1 MKKTLLLIAAA
12 VAFVACST
20 EETVRVQ
27 DPAQISFEASWV
39 ENATRADVAADPS
52 TTTASLSAFDVW
64 GFMDAPEA
72 KVFEDEDVT
81 GTKGNFTYLN
91 TQYWVP
97 GHTYYFA
104 ALAPMNSANWD
115 LDTTNANT
123 YGAGVVSFTNVDG
136 SEDLLYAAT
145 AVEAP
150 ALGDSKTVMFTFSH
164 LLSKVKFTFTNGFDN
179 EFMTFDVKNIRIVDA
194 PAAGTIDLA
203 VENWWDNDDW
213 QLGTESVE
221 LNFGDACEQLAIGAK
236 QQSADE
242 RLTIP
247 AGADRVYTVKFDL
260 TLYAN
265 GVQVYP
271 LTTEGTFVTKEVKIE
286 NVALQMGKA
295 YNFKA
300 ELNAKN
306 FSEDGTEF
314 APIVFDVEE
323 VKDWVTAE
331 TPDAQVEEAELRAA
345 LLLGGNVTLTKDVEL
360 TKPLVVA
367 AGTTSTINL
376 NGFNI
381 INTNKTLE
389 YGQGEGIV
397 VYGDLTIN
405 GEGTVK
411 GSTRA
416 VWARGADNATVTI
429 NGGNYEGCEAGYAE
443 GGNSVIYASSGN
455 TINIYGGTFTALA
468 EDTVSYA
475 NPTYAVLNVADNN
488 GMINVYGGEFY
499 KQNPA
504 APGTEPKSWNDTHA
518 NGFVAEGYYSTLVG
532 DYYIVSDSYIVAT
545 ADDLQAALDN
555 KIEDIRFAKDIVGDV
570 TIDQQ
575 EGVNYVIDGAD
586 YKFDG
591 TMYINGHNRHNGEET
606 LTIKNVAFET
616 AATKKDFIWN
626 ADSQS
631 GTVRYAHNVTFDGCS
646 FTAAEGTDVVGMRI
660 NQAFDI
666 VVKNCV
672 MNGGHSL
679 AQITA
684 SSNTVIENC
693 TINAG
698 RGLNFLTSCVGL
710 VVANC
715 NITATKDDGYGIR
728 CDAGVSSCLNLLG
741 STISAYEPIVLRS
754 AKATFVF
761 DVAATTLNATGDYQV
776 VVNGEKPVMNG
787 AEAYT
792 CNM

>member
-52 TTTASLSAFDVW
+52 TTTASLTAFDVW
-64 GFMDAPEA
+64 GFMDTPDA
-72 KVFEDEDVT
+72 KVFEGENVE
-81 GTKGNFTYLN
+81 GSKGNFTYLN
-91 TQYWVP
+91 TQYWIP

-104 ALAPMNSANWD
+104 ALAPMDSANWS

-136 SEDLLYAAT
+136 SEDLLYS
-145 AVEAP
+145 AVSEVAP
-150 ALGDSKTVMFTFSH
+150 EFGESKTVMLTFSH

-179 EFMTFDVKNIRIVDA
+179 DFMTFDVKNIRIVDA

-213 QLGTESVE
+213 QLSGNTVE
-221 LNFGDACEQLAIGAK
+221 LNFGDACTQLERGGK

-247 AGADRVYTVKFDL
+247 AGSDRVYTVQFDI

-271 LTTEGTFVTKEVKIE
+271 LTDEGTFVTKEVKIE
-286 NVALQMGKA
+286 NVALEMGKA

-306 FSEDGTEF
+306 FNEEGKEF
-314 APIVFDVEE
+314 APIVFDVEK

-331 TPDAQVEEAELRAA
+331 TPDAQVEEAEFRAA
-345 LLLGGNVTLTKDVEL
+345 VALGGKVTLTKNIEL
-360 TKPLVVA
+360 TKSLIVPEGV
-367 AGTTSTINL
+367 STVIDL
-376 NGFNI
+376 NGFDI
-381 INTNKTLE
+381 INNTTDETLAI
-389 YGQGEGIV
+389 GDGIV
-397 VYGDLTIN
+397 VYGDLTIE
-405 GEGTVK
+405 GEGTVQ
-411 GSTRA
+411 GLTRC
-416 VWARGADNATVTI
+416 VWARGNTGATVTI
-429 NGGNYEGCEAGYAE
+429 NGGHFIGANGVTTE
-443 GGNSVIYASSGN
+443 VIYASGN
-455 TINIYGGTFTALA
+455 GKIVINGGTFEAVT
-468 EDTVSYA
+468 EDNVSFA
-475 NPTYAVLNVADNN
+475 APQYAVLNLHGN
-488 GMINVYGGEFY
+488 GATGCDIVVYGGSFKNFDPANNISE
-499 KQNPA
+499 NPA
-504 APGTEPKSWNDTHA
+504 HNFCAP
-518 NGFVAEGYYSTLVG
+518 GYYSTLVG

-545 ADDLQAALDN
+545 ADGLQAALDN
-555 KIEDIRFAKDIVGDV
+555 KIEDIRFANDIVGDV

-591 TMYINGHNRHNGEET
+591 TMYINGHNRLNGEET

-616 AATKKDFIWN
+616 ADTKKDFIWN
-626 ADSQS
+626 ADSKS
-631 GTVRYAHNVTFDGCS
+631 GTIRYAHNVTFDGCS

-660 NQAFDI
+660 NQAYDI

-679 AQITA
+679 AQITS

-728 CDAGVSSCLNLLG
+728 CDAGVSSCLNLSG

>member
-52 TTTASLSAFDVW
+52 TTTDKLTAFDVW
-64 GFMDAPEA
+64 GFMDEPSA
-72 KVFEDEDVT
+72 KVFEDENVE
-81 GTKGNFTYLN
+81 GSKGNFTYLN
-91 TQYWVP
+91 TQYWIP

-104 ALAPMNSANWD
+104 ALAPMDSANWS
-115 LDTTNANT
+115 LDTTNAST
-123 YGAGVVSFTNVDG
+123 LGAGVVSFTNVDG
-136 SEDLLYAAT
+136 SEDLLYS
-145 AVEAP
+145 AVSEVAP
-150 ALGDSKTVMFTFSH
+150 EFGESKTVMLTFSH

-213 QLGTESVE
+213 KLSDKTVE
-221 LNFGDACEQLAIGAK
+221 LNFGDACEQLERGGK

-247 AGADRVYTVKFDL
+247 AGSDRVYTVQFDI

-271 LTTEGTFVTKEVKIE
+271 LTDEGKFVTKEVKIE
-286 NVALQMGKA
+286 NVALEMGKA

-306 FSEDGTEF
+306 FNEEGKEF
-314 APIVFDVEE
+314 APIVFDVEK

-376 NGFNI
+376 NGHNI

-475 NPTYAVLNVADNN
+475 NPTYAALNVADNN

-532 DYYIVSDSYIVAT
+532 DYYIVSDSQIVAT
-545 ADDLQAALDN
+545 AEEFAAAVKSTEENIKVALAADIDVAITSLGQQTGGSGEYKLGGEDTKTITIDLNGKKLNITTTYWSAIGAKNDDAVFTIKNGTMTSTGNSAGTWNAWNVRFSNCNYVIEDVTFEKEVALDN
-555 KIEDIRFAKDIVGDV
+555 VGKSASLKNV
-570 TIDQQ
+570 S
-575 EGVNYVIDGAD
+575 
-586 YKFDG
+586 
-591 TMYINGHNRHNGEET
+591 INGTGDKYALWITAEGQTVNVDNLTVNTPGRGIKIDEQYVDAPAKVT
-606 LTIKNVAFET
+606 LAVKNSKFTTAKKSAIIVKSAAGAEINVENIDITGVAADT
-616 AATKKDFIWN
+616 VNAVWVD
-626 ADSQS
+626 ADSA
-631 GTVRYAHNVTFDGCS
+631 AHAD
-646 FTAAEGTDVVGMRI
+646 
-660 NQAFDI
+660 
-666 VVKNCV
+666 K
-672 MNGGHSL
+672 
-679 AQITA
+679 
-684 SSNTVIENC
+684 
-693 TINAG
+693 
-698 RGLNFLTSCVGL
+698 
-710 VVANC
+710 
-715 NITATKDDGYGIR
+715 
-728 CDAGVSSCLNLLG
+728 
-741 STISAYEPIVLRS
+741 
-754 AKATFVF
+754 
-761 DVAATTLNATGDYQV
+761 V
-776 VVNGEKPVMNG
+776 VVNGASCIV
-787 AEAYT
+787 EA
-792 CNM
+792 

>member
-72 KVFEDEDVT
+72 KVFEGEDVT

-179 EFMTFDVKNIRIVDA
+179 QFMTFDVKNIRIVDA

-213 QLGTESVE
+213 VLGTESVE

-247 AGADRVYTVKFDL
+247 AGSDRVYTVKFDL

-323 VKDWVTAE
+323 VKDWVYADE
-331 TPDAQVEEAELRAA
+331 PDAQIEEAEFRAA
-345 LLLGGNVTLTKDVEL
+345 VALGGKVTLTKNIEL
-360 TKPLVVA
+360 TKSLIVPEGV
-367 AGTTSTINL
+367 STVIDL
-376 NGFNI
+376 NGFDI
-381 INTNKTLE
+381 INNTTDETLAI
-389 YGQGEGIV
+389 GDGIV
-397 VYGDLTIN
+397 VYGDLTIE
-405 GEGTVK
+405 GEGTVQ
-411 GSTRA
+411 GLTRCI
-416 VWARGADNATVTI
+416 WARGNTGATVTI
-429 NGGNYEGCEAGYAE
+429 NGGHYIGANGVTTE
-443 GGNSVIYASSGN
+443 VIYASGN
-455 TINIYGGTFTALA
+455 GKIVINGGTFEAVT
-468 EDTVSYA
+468 EDNVSFA
-475 NPTYAVLNVADNN
+475 APQYAVLNLHGN
-488 GMINVYGGEFY
+488 GATGCDIVVYGGSFKNFDPANNISE
-499 KQNPA
+499 NPA
-504 APGTEPKSWNDTHA
+504 HNFCAPGY
-518 NGFVAEGYYSTLVG
+518 FSTKVG
-532 DYYIVSDSYIVAT
+532 DYYIVSDSQIVAT
-545 ADDLQAALDN
+545 ADEFAAAMKSTDENIKVALAANIDVAITSLGQQTGGSGEYKLGGEDTKTITIDLNGKKLNITTTYWSAIGAKNDNAVFTIKNGTMTSTGNSAGTWNAWDLRFSNCNYVFEDVVFEKAVALDN
-555 KIEDIRFAKDIVGDV
+555 VAKSTVMTGV
-570 TIDQQ
+570 TITDTHNTDTYGLWITA
-575 EGVNYVIDGAD
+575 EGQTVTLEDCVIDMTPAT
-586 YKFDG
+586 DG
-591 TMYINGHNRHNGEET
+591 RGIKIDEQYVDAPALVT
-606 LTIKNVAFET
+606 LNVANTTFKTEEK
-616 AATKKDFIWN
+616 AAILVKSAAGAEINVENIDIAGVAADTTNAVWVD
-626 ADSQS
+626 ADSA
-631 GTVRYAHNVTFDGCS
+631 AHAD
-646 FTAAEGTDVVGMRI
+646 
-660 NQAFDI
+660 
-666 VVKNCV
+666 K
-672 MNGGHSL
+672 
-679 AQITA
+679 
-684 SSNTVIENC
+684 
-693 TINAG
+693 
-698 RGLNFLTSCVGL
+698 
-710 VVANC
+710 
-715 NITATKDDGYGIR
+715 
-728 CDAGVSSCLNLLG
+728 
-741 STISAYEPIVLRS
+741 
-754 AKATFVF
+754 
-761 DVAATTLNATGDYQV
+761 V
-776 VVNGEKPVMNG
+776 VVNGASCIV
-787 AEAYT
+787 EA
-792 CNM
+792 

>member
-52 TTTASLSAFDVW
+52 TTTDKLTAFDVW
-64 GFMDAPEA
+64 GFMDTPDA
-72 KVFEDEDVT
+72 KVFEGENVE
-81 GTKGNFTYLN
+81 GSKGNFTYLN
-91 TQYWVP
+91 TQYWIP

-104 ALAPMNSANWD
+104 ALAPMDSANWS

-136 SEDLLYAAT
+136 SEDLLYS
-145 AVEAP
+145 AVSEVAP
-150 ALGDSKTVMFTFSH
+150 EFGESKTVMLTFSH

-194 PAAGTIDLA
+194 PKSGTIDLA

-213 QLGTESVE
+213 QLGTETVE
-221 LNFGDACEQLAIGAK
+221 LNFGDACEKLERGGK

-247 AGADRVYTVKFDL
+247 AGSDRVYTVQFDI

-271 LTTEGTFVTKEVKIE
+271 LTSEGTYVTKEVKIE
-286 NVALQMGKA
+286 NVALEMGKA

-306 FSEDGTEF
+306 FNEEGKEF
-314 APIVFDVEE
+314 APIVFDVEK

-331 TPDAQVEEAELRAA
+331 TPDAQVEEAEFRAA
-345 LLLGGNVTLTKDVEL
+345 VALGGKVTLTKNIEL
-360 TKPLVVA
+360 TKSLIVPEGV
-367 AGTTSTINL
+367 STVIDL
-376 NGFNI
+376 NGFDI
-381 INTNKTLE
+381 INNTTDETLAV
-389 YGQGEGIV
+389 GDGIV
-397 VYGDLTIN
+397 VYGDLTIE
-405 GEGTVK
+405 GEGTVQ
-411 GSTRA
+411 GLTRCI
-416 VWARGADNATVTI
+416 WARGNTGATVTI
-429 NGGNYEGCEAGYAE
+429 NGGHFIGANGVTTE
-443 GGNSVIYASSGN
+443 VIYASGN
-455 TINIYGGTFTALA
+455 GKIVINGGTFEAVT
-468 EDTVSYA
+468 EDNVSFA
-475 NPTYAVLNVADNN
+475 APQYAVLNLHGN
-488 GMINVYGGEFY
+488 GATGCDIVVYGGSFKNFDPANNISE
-499 KQNPA
+499 NPA
-504 APGTEPKSWNDTHA
+504 HNFCAP
-518 NGFVAEGYYSTLVG
+518 GYYSTLVG

-555 KIEDIRFAKDIVGDV
+555 KIEDIRFANDIVGDV

-626 ADSQS
+626 ADSKS

-660 NQAFDI
+660 NQAYDI

-728 CDAGVSSCLNLLG
+728 CDAGVSSCLNLSG